1 MQQELLVWSI
11 PAHMNGKALKLIY
24 LRLLILGLVKVGPAL
39 CILFVNCNHLVLAGR
54 KLAVLPVDGVLLGAV
69 TSVLQYL
76 LHPLDGSE

>member
-1 MQQELLVWSI
+1 
-11 PAHMNGKALKLIY
+11 MNGKALKLIY